1 MKKYLDVISTVCA
14 VILLIW
20 ISASATA
27 LMIARDSD
35 YYKKELRECGVYST
49 KNENGTE
56 RRRIIYSIGG
66 DPKKQATLSDE
77 QLDLVADHIVD
88 YLFGDTE
95 SFDLKLDAI
104 TYVNG
109 DIGYNVSL
117 FGDRA
122 ISHMRDV
129 KVLMKGVGISLVPCA
144 AAFIALLI
152 YILKKVE
159 AQKVLKY
166 TFVFIAAILV
176 IAALFCLWS
185 LLGASENNPF
195 LLNLWGNLHYVLFA
209 FSSDAYQG
217 SFLNDAL
224 VYILTLEF
232 FLGAVA
238 LVLSAIGIALLLW
251 IAVFFLLA
259 KKGNRS
265 PKSEKASLLS

>member
-1 MKKYLDVISTVCA
+1 MKKYLGIIATICA

-20 ISASATA
+20 VSAASTA

-109 DIGYNVSL
+109 DIGYDVSL
-117 FGDRA
+117 FGERA
-122 ISHMRDV
+122 ISHMADV
-129 KVLMKGVGISLVPCA
+129 KGLMRGVGISLIPSVA
-144 AAFIALLI
+144 TLIALFV
-152 YILKKVE
+152 YILKKV
-159 AQKVLKY
+159 AARSVLKY
-166 TFVFIAAILV
+166 TFIFIAAILV
-176 IAALFCLWS
+176 ICALFCLWS
-185 LLGASENNPF
+185 FIGASEDNPF
-195 LLNLWGNLHYVLFA
+195 LLNLWGNLHYILFA
-209 FSSDAYQG
+209 FSSDAYEG

-232 FLGAVA
+232 FLGTVA
-238 LVLSAIGIALLLW
+238 TVLMAIGIALLLW
-251 IAVFFLLA
+251 IAVFFLISKREIA
-259 KKGNRS
+259 KTKI
-265 PKSEKASLLS
+265 